1 MTIREQ
7 ITHRFPVRRTD
18 AQKEAFRRWA
28 VEECSKMGYSARVEE
43 VKKHRNVVIGDPE
56 TAQAIFTAHY
66 DTPAAFFLP
75 NLMTPRNRVFRQ
87 VRKIGMIL
95 LFVLFGA
102 AAGVPVWLISGNG
115 RLGFVVGWLIYMAL
129 VFSMMMGP
137 ANKNNVND
145 NTSGVAAVLE
155 LMTRIPEKDRA
166 KTSFI
171 LFDNEEKGLLG
182 SKAYAKAHPA
192 VKENGFVVNLDCVG
206 DGDHVLLISSKQA
219 REAQAYS
226 SLTQGM
232 ESASGRALHIFP
244 METST
249 GSSDHKSF
257 KTSSAIYACHQASRI
272 GFYCA
277 RIHTKKDTFCEQIN
291 LDFIAEGLSAFVSK
305 L

>member
-7 ITHRFPVRRTD
+7 ITQRFPVRRTD
-18 AQKEAFRRWA
+18 EQKDAFRRWA
-28 VEECSKMGYSARVEE
+28 LEACGEMGYSARVEE
-43 VKKHRNVVIGDPE
+43 LKKHCNVVIGDPE

-66 DTPAAFFLP
+66 DTPAAFFMP

-95 LFVLFGA
+95 LFALFGA
-102 AAGVPVWLISGNG
+102 AAGVPVWLLSGNG
-115 RLGFVVGWLIYMAL
+115 RLGFFVGWLIYMAL
-129 VFSMMMGP
+129 VFGMMMGP

-145 NTSGVAAVLE
+145 NTSGVAAVME
-155 LMTRIPEKDRA
+155 LMTRIPEEDRS
-166 KTSFI
+166 KTAFI

-226 SLTQGM
+226 ALTQGM
-232 ESASGRALHIFP
+232 EAASGRELHVFP
-244 METST
+244 LETST
-249 GSSDHKSF
+249 GGSDHKSF
-257 KTSSAIYACHQASRI
+257 KTSSVIYACHQDRRI

-277 RIHTKKDTFCEQIN
+277 RIHTKKDTVCEQIN
-291 LDFIAEGLSAFVSK
+291 LDFIAEGLCAFVSK